1 MTLFFNRLIL
11 YGAILILSNS
21 YLHSQSEQFE
31 LIGKILNAE
40 NSEPVFNAVIFIP
53 ETEQFTVSSKDGT
66 FTLKNLKENKFR
78 LKITHLTFQEKLI
91 DLSLDNFSSK
101 NLIIYLIPKTI
112 NLSPVIVSGNNQIS
126 FIDQVQQYSSIL
138 SGKELQRNLSQTLAS
153 TLKNEAGL
161 SIRSMGPA
169 PSRPVFRGLGQDRV
183 LIGEDGFNTVDLS
196 STSPDHAVTL
206 DPFQSE
212 RIEVLRGPKI
222 LIRTS
227 TTIGGIINV
236 VKNDIP
242 TQIHNQ
248 IHLNLGG
255 YFESANN
262 GFLSGIQSEI
272 PIQPFAAKLEIS
284 RRKTKD
290 LNTPVGFLKNS
301 YSENFNSNLGLSFID
316 DFGMIGSSFK
326 IYNLKYG
333 IPGGFVGAHPFGVN
347 IEIEKQQINVLSEIK
362 LGENN
367 FEFRFSNNQFR
378 QKEFEYNGLIGSDF
392 AITTNS
398 GNLNFN
404 HSSLMFFDEGIV
416 GISFEHRD
424 FNIGGLV
431 FTPPSYSLNVSSFI
445 YQNIKLDRFNF
456 EFGLRYSYDKIIPR
470 KKKISNRIGKI
481 EEKYFQN
488 VSISAAAIYQLSERV
503 FTGINLSKSSRVP
516 TIEELF
522 SEGPHLAAY
531 SYEVG
536 NPELTSESGFGTE
549 FYIYHK
555 FEKIFFNLNIF
566 YNHFDSFIIPQKTG
580 EINYQTFLPIY
591 ATKGVKASHLGFD
604 GSFEWKLTES
614 ITLNNSFSYVNGF
627 FRETK
632 KPLPQ
637 TPPLKGEIGLKYF
650 QNGLSI
656 GAFIEW
662 ANAQNRVDIFE
673 ERTAGYSIVNL
684 FTQYIFETGDFIN
697 NIGIMIENLFNKEYR
712 NHLSRVKS
720 ILPEAGINIRI
731 IYKLMI

>member
-1 MTLFFNRLIL
+1 MNFFFNRLIL
-11 YGAILILSNS
+11 CGAILILSVF
-21 YLHSQSEQFE
+21 YLHSQSQQFE
-31 LIGKILNAE
+31 LSGKILNAE
-40 NSEPVFNAVIFIP
+40 NSEPVFNAAIFIP
-53 ETEQFTVSSKDGT
+53 ETEQFTTSSNDGT
-66 FTLKNLKENKFR
+66 FILKNLKKNKIR
-78 LKITHLTFQEKLI
+78 IKITHLTFQEKLV

-126 FIDQVQQYSSIL
+126 FIDEVQQYSSIL

-212 RIEVLRGPKI
+212 RIEVLRGPKV
-222 LIRTS
+222 LTRTS
-227 TTIGGIINV
+227 TTIGGILNV

-248 IHLNLGG
+248 IHFNLGG
-255 YFESANN
+255 YYESANN
-262 GFLSGIQSEI
+262 GFLTGIQSEI
-272 PIQPFAAKLEIS
+272 PIQPFAAKLELS
-284 RRKTKD
+284 RRKTND
-290 LNTPVGFLKNS
+290 LKTPVGFLKNS

-316 DFGMIGSSFK
+316 DLGMIGSSFK

-347 IEIEKQQINVLSEIK
+347 IEIDKQQINVLSEIK

-392 AITTNS
+392 AIITNS

-404 HSSLMFFDEGIV
+404 HSSLLFFDEGIA
-416 GISFEHRD
+416 GISIEHRD

-445 YQNIKLDRFNF
+445 YQNLKLDRINF
-456 EFGLRYSYDKIIPR
+456 EFSLRYSYDEIIPR

-481 EEKYFQN
+481 EEKFFHN
-488 VSISAAAIYQLSERV
+488 VSMSAAVIYQLSERV

-536 NPELTSESGFGTE
+536 NPELSSESGYGSE

-566 YNHFDSFIIPQKTG
+566 YNHFDSYIIPQKTG

-591 ATKGVKASHLGFD
+591 ATKGVKASQFGFD

-614 ITLNNSFSYVNGF
+614 ITLSNSFSYVNGF

-637 TPPLKGEIGLKYF
+637 IPPLKGEIGLRYF
-650 QNGLSI
+650 HNGLSI

-673 ERTAGYSIVNL
+673 ERTVGYSIVNL
-684 FTQYIFETGDFIN
+684 FTQYIFETGGFIN
-697 NIGIMIENLFNKEYR
+697 NVGIMIENLFNKEYR